1 MNLSEEESRLY
12 TLIWERFIASQLPD
26 AEYLSTSAKVYVG
39 EKIFVAKGRELVFDG
54 FYKVLKTS
62 SKEEDILP
70 SLQEG
75 QLISMDRVELEQ
87 KFTKPPARYS
97 EAALVRELE
106 KKGIGRPSTY
116 ANIIST
122 IQDRGYVQ
130 IENKRFFVKK
140 IGHIVAERLIESF
153 HDIMDYD
160 FTANLENSLDEVANG
175 EADWRNVLD
184 NFYKSFQND
193 LISASDEDSGM
204 RPGNIPTTT
213 DIVCPCVKN

>member
-1 MNLSEEESRLY
+1 
-12 TLIWERFIASQLPD
+12 
-26 AEYLSTSAKVYVG
+26 
-39 EKIFVAKGRELVFDG
+39 
-54 FYKVLKTS
+54 
-62 SKEEDILP
+62 
-70 SLQEG
+70 
-75 QLISMDRVELEQ
+75 MDRIELEQ

-213 DIVCPCVKN
+213 DIVCVCGKLTW